1 MEIVDSGT
9 RKPITGNIEKGDRE
23 MTTQELHD
31 EFWLLTKSIL
41 QDSKIDTTEARVL
54 KRWLEEHQQGDE
66 FAVAIGRLSRI
77 LEDGYVDRFESKEA
91 IKAFGDVLVWL
102 GTSS

>member
-1 MEIVDSGT
+1 M
-9 RKPITGNIEKGDRE
+9 

-41 QDSKIDTTEARVL
+41 QDSKIDTAEARVL

-66 FAVAIGRLSRI
+66 FKHAIGKMGRVLG
-77 LEDGYVDRFESKEA
+77 DGYVDRFESKEA
-91 IKAFGDVLVWL
+91 ISALGNVLVQL
-102 GTSS
+102 GAATR